1 MAAQGLRD
9 WGDGHEKIADPKQVE
24 ELRARGRF
32 INRVVLVS
40 TALSTGLVFLA
51 RAV

>member
-9 WGDGHEKIADPKQVE
+9 WGDGRERIADPKQVE

-32 INRVVLVS
+32 INRVVV
-40 TALSTGLVFLA
+40 LSTVVATGLIFLA
-51 RAV
+51 RAI

>member
-9 WGDGHEKIADPKQVE
+9 YGDGHEKIADPKLAE

-32 INRVVLVS
+32 INRVVVVS
-40 TALSTGLVFLA
+40 TVLATGLIFLA
-51 RAV
+51 RAL

>member
-9 WGDGHEKIADPKQVE
+9 WGDGHEKIADRGIVE

-32 INRVVLVS
+32 INRAVFLLTVASVGLVVL
-40 TALSTGLVFLA
+40 A
-51 RAV
+51 RVA

>member
-9 WGDGHEKIADPKQVE
+9 WGDGRERIADPTQAE

-32 INRVVLVS
+32 IKRVVVLS
-40 TALSTGLVFLA
+40 TAVTTGLIYLA
-51 RAV
+51 RAL